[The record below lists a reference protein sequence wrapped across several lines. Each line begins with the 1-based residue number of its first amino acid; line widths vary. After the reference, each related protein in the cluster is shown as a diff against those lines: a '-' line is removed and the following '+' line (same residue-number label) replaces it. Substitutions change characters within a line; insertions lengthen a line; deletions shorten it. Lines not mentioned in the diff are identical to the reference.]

1 MPTALRHVRLRAA
14 VATLYAVAMLL
25 LGVAHAPLAHAPLAR
40 AAAKPSVDFAA
51 FVLPDGSLPDLCVVA
66 DGGSGDPPPHHVAA
80 TLCDACLLTGA
91 PGLPPPPAADLGRLS
106 LDTAPL
112 AVPAE
117 RTPVARFE
125 VPGTSR
131 APPSP
136 VVAPA

>member
-14 VATLYAVAMLL
+14 VAALYAVAMLL
-25 LGVAHAPLAHAPLAR
+25 LGVAHAPLVGTV
-40 AAAKPSVDFAA
+40 AKPSVDLAA
-51 FVLPDGSLPDLCVVA
+51 FLLPDGSLPDLCVVA
-66 DGGSGDPPPHHVAA
+66 DEGSGDPAPHHAA
-80 TLCDACLLTGA
+80 ASLCDACLLTAA
-91 PGLPPPPAADLGRLS
+91 PGLPPPLSVDLGRLS

>member
-25 LGVAHAPLAHAPLAR
+25 LGVAHAPVAGTV
-40 AAAKPSVDFAA
+40 AKPLVDLAA
-51 FVLPDGSLPDLCVVA
+51 FLLPDGSLPDLCVVA
-66 DGGSGDPPPHHVAA
+66 DGGSDDPAPYHAA
-80 TLCDACLLTGA
+80 AALCDVCLLSGA

-106 LDTAPL
+106 PDTAPL

-136 VVAPA
+136 VVATA

>member
-1 MPTALRHVRLRAA
+1 MPTAQRHVRLRAA

-25 LGVAHAPLAHAPLAR
+25 LGVAHAPLAW

-106 LDTAPL
+106 PDTAPL
-112 AVPAE
+112 AVSAE

-136 VVAPA
+136 VVVTA